1 METQSE
7 NPDTVHPLDS
17 LNEIKLDPV
26 RVSFNYQYGL
36 IEQRLEILYKN
47 QEKLLQAIKLLGNA
61 ITAESNKKTND

>member
-7 NPDTVHPLDS
+7 NPDTGQPLAS

-26 RVSFNYQYGL
+26 RASTYCQYSA
-36 IEQRLEILYKN
+36 IERELEKLYKN

-61 ITAESNKKTND
+61 IAAESNKTHQ